1 MSSAVVTKDRDQELR
16 TLAKVVDDQRK
27 SIDVR
32 AMALCKIVDLRAVEL
47 TRGMDERI
55 NKTRALELV
64 KMIIREQSDKVV
76 GCTLASVIRSAK
88 TALLSGLVV
97 DRFKGEVDFIPR
109 NRKMKVDGKEVWV
122 KELHADPNYRG
133 LIHYVANTGKIRKPP
148 FVEAVFEGER
158 LEFSGDADALKVSH
172 AKNPL
177 NEHRVKGD
185 SSKVVGYYVR
195 WYLESGTVDH
205 FMSREETLAHGRK
218 YSKQYRDAEA
228 SGKKDSMW
236 HKDELKMCLKTLIR
250 DAVNRD
256 KVPISRED
264 RGYVLG
270 VMQSERAEVATDALG
285 EVIDA
290 EFSLAGEIVEDAE
303 PASVDATALID
314 PPQEPAAPPEP
325 AASSRPPITETPLEA
340 FARYEARLA
349 ECATTKD
356 CNNTYAAFFGDGSP
370 HAWSDEDRGVAN
382 ELRAKRVDVI
392 RGVTP

>member
-1 MSSAVVTKDRDQELR
+1 MSSAVATKDRDQELR

-32 AMALCKIVDLRAVEL
+32 AMSLCKIVDLRAVEL

-133 LIHYVANTGKIRKPP
+133 LIHYVTNTGKLRKPP

-158 LEFSGDADALKVSH
+158 LEFGGDADALKVSH

-177 NEHRVKGD
+177 NEHRAKGD
-185 SSKVVGYYVR
+185 ATKVVGYYVR
-195 WYLESGTVDH
+195 WYLESGSVDH
-205 FMSREETLAHGRK
+205 FMSRDEVIAHGRK
-218 YSKQYRDAEA
+218 YSKQYRDAES

-236 HKDELKMCLKTLIR
+236 HKDEIKMCLKTLIR

-270 VMQSERAEVATDALG
+270 VMQSERSEVDTDAVG
-285 EVIDA
+285 DVIDA
-290 EFSLAGEIVEDAE
+290 EFSLAGEILDDAE
-303 PASVDATALID
+303 PAAVDATAMIESV
-314 PPQEPAAPPEP
+314 PQEHPPVTSEL
-325 AASSRPPITETPLEA
+325 PPLSEETPQQA
-340 FARYEARLA
+340 WARYEARLA
-349 ECATTKD
+349 ECTTTAECAKLFD
-356 CNNTYAAFFGDGSP
+356 AFFGAGCKHLWGD
-370 HAWSDEDRGVAN
+370 DDRGLAN
-382 ELRAKRVDVI
+382 ETRAKRVDEI
-392 RGVTP
+392 RKVSA

>member
-1 MSSAVVTKDRDQELR
+1 MSSAVVEKDREQELR
-16 TLAKVVDDQRK
+16 THAKVVDDQRK

-32 AMALCKIVDLRAVEL
+32 AMSLCKVVDLRAAEL
-47 TRGMDERI
+47 TRGMDARI
-55 NKTRALELV
+55 DKTRALELV

-76 GCTLASVIRSAK
+76 GCTLASVMRAAK

-109 NRKMKVDGKEVWV
+109 NRKMKVDGKEIWV

-133 LIHYVANTGKIRKPP
+133 LIHYVANTGKMKKPP
-148 FVEAVFEGER
+148 FVEAVFEGEK

-172 AKNPL
+172 VKNPL
-177 NEHRVKGD
+177 NEHRTKGD
-185 SSKVVGYYVR
+185 ASKVVGYYAR
-195 WYLESGTVDH
+195 WYLDSGTVDH
-205 FMSREETLAHGRK
+205 FLTRDEVIAHGRK
-218 YSKQYRDAEA
+218 YSKQYRDAES

-236 HKDELKMCLKTLIR
+236 HKDEIKMCLKTLIR

-270 VMQSERAEVATDALG
+270 VMQAERAEASADSVG

-290 EFSLAGEIVEDAE
+290 EYSLAGEILEDAE
-303 PASVDATALID
+303 PVAVDSTSMIESA
-314 PPQEPAAPPEP
+314 PQEQPPAH
-325 AASSRPPITETPLEA
+325 RPLDRALSDETPRMSFE
-340 FARYEARLA
+340 RYEARLA
-349 ECATTKD
+349 EATTTKD
-356 CNNTYAAFFGDGSP
+356 CANLFAAFFGDGSP
-370 HAWSDEDRGVAN
+370 HPWTDEDRGLAN
-382 ELRAKRVDVI
+382 ELRAKRVDAI